1 MTVVTRWIPGIVLLL
16 LGAAGADAQDF
27 PARQIRLVVPFP
39 AGGAVDTTARIVAQK
54 ASEAAG
60 QAIIVDN
67 RGGAAGNIGADMV
80 AKSAPDGY
88 TMLQTVNGL
97 SLSPALYKKLPF
109 DVIKDFVPIAQITT
123 SPLLIVASAKSQINS
138 INDLVARARQRPG
151 SLNYG
156 STGVGISLH
165 LTMEMLKIAAG
176 VDIVHVPF
184 KGDAPLLN
192 ALIAGDV
199 EVACVPFA
207 TTLPH
212 VQAGTLRALAVTTPQ
227 RVALLGD
234 VPTVAEAGFPAFESI
249 SWQGWFAPAGTPPA
263 VVQKLSGYA
272 RAALATPEVIERFK
286 ALALTPVGSSPDQF
300 AAMFKADVARW
311 DKVVKELNLPPQD

>member
-1 MTVVTRWIPGIVLLL
+1 MVNVARLLAIAVISASGVSGL
-16 LGAAGADAQDF
+16 HAQDF
-27 PARQIRLVVPFP
+27 PTRQIRLLVPFP

-60 QAIIVDN
+60 QTIIVDN

-80 AKSAPDGY
+80 AKSVPDGY
-88 TMLQTVNGL
+88 TVLQTVNGL

-109 DVIKDFVPIAQITT
+109 DPTKDLIPVSQITT
-123 SPLLIVASAKSQINS
+123 SPLLIVASAKSEITS
-138 INDLVARARQRPG
+138 LSDLIARAKQKPG
-151 SLNYG
+151 ALNYG

-199 EVACVPFA
+199 QAACVPFA
-207 TTLPH
+207 TTLAH
-212 VQAGTLRALAVTTPQ
+212 VQSGALRALAVTTPQ
-227 RVALLGD
+227 RVSLMSN
-234 VPTVAEAGFPAFESI
+234 VPTVAEIGFPTFESV
-249 SWQGWFAPAGTPPA
+249 SWQGWFVPAGTPQPI
-263 VVQKLSGYA
+263 VQKLSGYA
-272 RAALATPEVIERFK
+272 RTALATPEVLERFK
-286 ALALTPVGSSPDQF
+286 AFALNPVGSSPDEF
-300 AAMFKADVARW
+300 RAMFTADVARW
-311 DKVVKELNLPPQD
+311 AKVVKELNLPPQD